1 MLRKMSALTCALA
14 LAATVVLTAGCASRQ
29 QAGDASG
36 GATYTVHAS
45 LLNLLECPS
54 LSCPV
59 TADLHNGDKVVVLTP
74 DINGWYQ
81 VRAVATGQVGYVL
94 SRFVGR

>member
-1 MLRKMSALTCALA
+1 MPRKMPAMACALA
-14 LAATVVLTAGCASRQ
+14 LVAIMALAAGCAGRQ
-29 QAGDASG
+29 QDAGATG
-36 GATYTVHAS
+36 GPTYTVRAA

-59 TADLHNGDKVVVLTP
+59 TADLHSGDKVVVLTP

-81 VRAVATGQVGYVL
+81 VRDVATGQKGYVQ